1 MYCYYVHTWLTSDDC
16 CEGVF
21 VTLYF
26 LRCRGLKL
34 GLGGASHIAD
44 DGVTALEA
52 AAACC
57 GTSWRD
63 HLLDGSPLPP
73 RAWQG
78 RPRGPVCFLQTWF
91 VLWRP
96 PRRRVR
102 PRALGHNSTRYPDLL
117 PVRLFFC
124 SCYAWGAAPG
134 GGAAAAAAGAW
145 GVEVYGVCD
154 GVLHAY
160 SDGGGG
166 FDL

>member
-78 RPRGPVCFLQTWF
+78 RPWGPVCILQTWF
-91 VLWRP
+91 VLRRP

-102 PRALGHNSTRYPDLL
+102 PRALGVITRPGTRTCFPSGFSSALATPGVPRQAAARRRL
-117 PVRLFFC
+117 PV
-124 SCYAWGAAPG
+124 PG
-134 GGAAAAAAGAW
+134 VW
-145 GVEVYGVCD
+145 RCM
-154 GVLHAY
+154 
-160 SDGGGG
+160 
-166 FDL
+166 